1 MDIVLAQVINGV
13 AVGSIYALLATGFNL
28 LFLVGGV
35 FQFAYPHLVVL
46 TMYTFWLVLKATGDN
61 LAVSI
66 LATIGAGMGLS
77 VATEPLFRPLARR
90 GAIVTTFI
98 LSLGIVIVFSD
109 IMNRQIHYGIPIGFP
124 PALSGQEA
132 LARWGLATITIG
144 QLATILGAIGAVVGF
159 LYMLYR
165 TKRGRAFRTLA
176 QSPFVARLIG
186 IPITKTSILSY
197 LIAGLLGGVSAVFLS
212 MSLGAAAGSLGNI
225 LAVKV
230 FAVAMFAG
238 LGNLKGG
245 VIAGLILGLVESFVM
260 GYLRGD
266 WVYAVSLGMIL
277 VVVMWKPEGL
287 FSSDV

>member
-1 MDIVLAQVINGV
+1 
-13 AVGSIYALLATGFNL
+13 
-28 LFLVGGV
+28 
-35 FQFAYPHLVVL
+35 
-46 TMYTFWLVLKATGDN
+46 VLKATGDN